1 MFSFKKKKPKTTILL
16 SPVTGKCISLEEVP
30 DEVFSTKMMGDGI
43 AFDLTDSK
51 VVAPA
56 DGQVTFIAETKH
68 AIGLTL
74 SSGMEILIHVGLDT
88 VTLAG
93 KGFNVLVEN
102 GQKVTAGAVLLEI
115 DLALMAEHHLQ
126 LTTPLIVMSNDAGT
140 LVPMALNEMV
150 VGGETAVLTFK

>member
-56 DGQVTFIAETKH
+56 DGQVTFIADTKH

-93 KGFNVLVEN
+93 KGFKVLVEN

-126 LTTPLIVMSNDAGT
+126 LTTPLIVMSNDAVT
-140 LVPMALNEMV
+140 LVPMALNEIV

>member
-1 MFSFKKKKPKTTILL
+1 MLSFKKKKQKTAILL

-74 SSGMEILIHVGLDT
+74 SSGMEILIHIGLDT

-102 GQKVTAGAVLLEI
+102 GQKVKAGTELLEI

-126 LTTPLIVMSNDAGT
+126 LTTPLIVMSNDTVT

-150 VGGETAVLTFK
+150 VGGETAVLTCK